1 MTFCKGGC
9 QSERSLEGELPLIN
23 NLLLASFFLVLSTS
37 SASAV
42 YYVKSSGSDNYTCPE
57 IQNENTP
64 ARNIQKAVDCVAETG
79 SGAGEEI
86 RVYSGSYL
94 TFGIPQSAS
103 GAEGAYLII
112 RANPGDTATI
122 DNGPLGDDFNIDVS
136 TDVNP
141 TSYIHIEG
149 FEVTTSNNLN
159 AGFSIGYGSNIR
171 IRNNHIHHTGV
182 NCVHAESVHDL
193 QLSGNWMHHCGLLRT
208 ENGGGHGVYL
218 SGTTRDAVIDN
229 NLIEDGEGWGIH
241 VYGLGTGAQL
251 ARITISNNVVRN
263 NASTGIGCLGVY
275 ADTEDNYCNIF
286 DNTVINNAVL
296 GVWTAYNRAT
306 SVYNNNVS
314 QNGAGDIFY
323 DSESNELQNLNN
335 VVNGN

>member
-1 MTFCKGGC
+1 VFVKAAAKV
-9 QSERSLEGELPLIN
+9 SALEGELPSMN
-23 NLLLASFFLVLSTS
+23 NLLLALFFLVLSTS

-64 ARNIQKAVDCVAETG
+64 ARNIQKAIDCVAQTG
-79 SGAGEEI
+79 SGADEEI

-103 GAEGAYLII
+103 GAEGAYLMI

-122 DNGPLGDDFNIDVS
+122 VNGPLGDDFNIDVS
-136 TDVNP
+136 SGLNP

-159 AGFSIGYGSNIR
+159 GGFSINYGSNIR
-171 IRNNHIHHTGV
+171 IRKNHIHHVGR
-182 NCVHAESVHDL
+182 NCIFA
-193 QLSGNWMHHCGLLRT
+193 LSNHNLEVSDNWMDHCGIFLD
-208 ENGGGHGVYL
+208 ENGNGGHGVYFAG
-218 SGTTRDAVIDN
+218 STRDAVIDN
-229 NLIEDGEGWGIH
+229 NLIEDTEGWGIH

-263 NASTGIGCLGVY
+263 NGSTGIGCLGVY

-296 GVWTAYNRAT
+296 GIWTAYNRAT
-306 SVYNNNVS
+306 SVYNNSVS

-323 DSESNELQNLNN
+323 DSESNEFQNLNN